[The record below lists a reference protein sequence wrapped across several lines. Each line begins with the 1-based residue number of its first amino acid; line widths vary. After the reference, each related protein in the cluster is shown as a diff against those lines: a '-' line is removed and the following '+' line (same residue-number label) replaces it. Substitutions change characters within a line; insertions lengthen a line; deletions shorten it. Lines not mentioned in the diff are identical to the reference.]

1 MSREYG
7 MWTESW
13 PLGLRFQHLGL
24 VINHFFLRIDRWRT
38 GSGTMG
44 KGRTLGN
51 AEQISRFLE
60 AKSDNTSMKRKFTE
74 SFAHGGSSKVFKV
87 GDGKRNWIVRE
98 RKSEKDWTVFNWKVK
113 TDIPMRSVAFHEM
126 KSESEHYVLDI
137 RTALFSEVQF
147 PCSEESN

>member
-74 SFAHGGSSKVFKV
+74 SVAHGGSSKVFKV

-98 RKSEKDWTVFNWKVK
+98 RKSEHVHNCKAK
-113 TDIPMRSVAFHEM
+113 THGCPAY
-126 KSESEHYVLDI
+126 KSPSIHRAERNPPSPSRKTAWEIFYTRTIHVLC
-137 RTALFSEVQF
+137 Q
-147 PCSEESN
+147 P

>member
-7 MWTESW
+7 MLTESW

-74 SFAHGGSSKVFKV
+74 SVAHGGSSKVFKV

-113 TDIPMRSVAFHEM
+113 TDIPMRSIAFHEL
-126 KSESEHYVLDI
+126 KSESEECVPDI

-147 PCSEESN
+147 QCSEESN